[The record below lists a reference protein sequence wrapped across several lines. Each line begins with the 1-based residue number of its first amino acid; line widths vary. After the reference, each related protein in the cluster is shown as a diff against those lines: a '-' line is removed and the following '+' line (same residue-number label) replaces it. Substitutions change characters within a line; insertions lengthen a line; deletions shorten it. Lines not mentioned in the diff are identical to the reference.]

1 MQPIKACGVTFIVSL
16 LERLVEELAHGDSDN
31 VEAIRENLDAAI
43 IDQLREMMPG
53 SPEAMKLREH
63 LLAQNA
69 WSQYLEVGLGKDPE
83 IFTKAP
89 PMSALGNHCIAGL
102 LEESE
107 WNNPEPE
114 IVLAINSAGKVIGN
128 CWPTII
134 EASFDPVDFIT
145 TLRTM
150 FMSIKMAFGV
160 ESEALRISVSNGIQF
175 WSGVW

>member
-1 MQPIKACGVTFIVSL
+1 LFEPLFLDTLSDGSADPIVAS
-16 LERLVEELAHGDSDN
+16 
-31 VEAIRENLDAAI
+31 
-43 IDQLREMMPG
+43 
-53 SPEAMKLREH
+53 
-63 LLAQNA
+63 
-69 WSQYLEVGLGKDPE
+69 
-83 IFTKAP
+83 
-89 PMSALGNHCIAGL
+89 
-102 LEESE
+102 
-107 WNNPEPE
+107 
-114 IVLAINSAGKVIGN
+114 IGN